1 MSREAHLERLWRGLG
16 AAPGAAYEFSSE
28 GQRAKAYRLSQARK
42 AKEQAEQEA
51 KAKAEQEAK
60 ASRVAPTST
69 PMSSVKVE
77 TDNMG
82 TPPKTPGLKVA
93 AEPKPFVSL
102 KKTAE
107 TELPSKTKV
116 TAKQRNFK
124 TKSKAC
130 TEKAGKVNLAQIC
143 LVTSYL
149 ENECCS

>member
-1 MSREAHLERLWRGLG
+1 MSREAYLERLWRELG

-82 TPPKTPGLKVA
+82 TPPKTPGRKGRPPIVGSTK
-93 AEPKPFVSL
+93 KPATAMHLVPALSELHSRLQTNL
-102 KKTAE
+102 KK
-107 TELPSKTKV
+107 
-116 TAKQRNFK
+116 
-124 TKSKAC
+124 
-130 TEKAGKVNLAQIC
+130 
-143 LVTSYL
+143 
-149 ENECCS
+149 